1 MQKQST
7 LLLIVSIFLPAILFS
22 SSSTAPQLN
31 TQNYQAYRN
40 LHYKPHTPIHGGS
53 NYYSQAYLPSIEKKS
68 INPVRLNSR
77 NKR

>member
-40 LHYKPHTPIHGGS
+40 FHYKPHTPIHGGS
-53 NYYSQAYLPSIEKKS
+53 NYYLQVYSSAPEKKS
-68 INPVRLNSR
+68 TTPETLRSR